1 MPMPRSTARR
11 VSDETEGFVNLSK
24 QVGIYCSPEKWEM
37 IRRRA
42 RKAKMSISRFGELCC
57 RRAASENGSSLPP
70 QPPGHPLE
78 LSEVEQ
84 RRLYEDMRALSQS
97 RSIVVHA
104 PGGAKATLRTQEVV
118 RFLRLSER
126 AEGT

>member
-1 MPMPRSTARR
+1 MPRSTARR
-11 VSDETEGFVNLSK
+11 VSDETEAVVKLSK
-24 QVGIYCSPEKWEM
+24 QVGIYCTPDNWET

-42 RKAKMSISRFGELCC
+42 KKANTSISRFGELCC
-57 RRAASENGSSLPP
+57 RRAASEQGSSLPP
-70 QPPGHPLE
+70 QPPGHALE

-84 RRLYEDMRALSQS
+84 RQLYDDMRALS
-97 RSIVVHA
+97 RSGHIVVHA

-118 RFLRLSER
+118 RFLRLAER